1 MDIWTRYGHWSGVVY
16 LIFTLGCSI
25 GYLFLLAE
33 VTTNDYWWREFN
45 STGGQTFLADV
56 FNARTNFGQL
66 GDFDLMAAVLR
77 KNYSG
82 SKTSIDLRPVITRRL
97 LLSPIPLDVAVK
109 TIRANTL
116 YENIYTVVP
125 YCWVDLKRRFEIAHT
140 VQRQR
145 RCESNKQEN
154 AAVYL
159 ETLLRNVETKDLTQS
174 SFGIQ
179 LNQTILTPLLLLNE
193 GPEWVKALKSLT
205 RLSLEDEVALWQQ
218 YGLMHYKI
226 EYQNRFMYGLD
237 NSITVVN
244 ALGVVQ
250 SMKVHSSSY
259 WDLSTARWTVRILY
273 WGLWNDMTTCI
284 TLGCSLLR
292 KSNNSLQALVGNQD
306 TIFTSGS
313 TSAAGDLMRAS
324 VGPFGRWDIH
334 YIVPPRILLR
344 IVAQFQSHFYRLM
357 DLTPSLGLLYES
369 IEDLDID
376 VVPPAWKGPGMI
388 YFGGNFACACL
399 SSSTPYPQTQFSFD
413 GTCQEQ
419 TRFSIH
425 FDPTSV
431 LFATLMS
438 NIALNEISSLCSSS
452 SSLANVCSASIVA
465 ALEMTPAMLPLPI
478 NSTDV
483 QTAVELVKTLNVNFY
498 QMASRNTSMTLL
510 KQAIL
515 SNDAWSF
522 FGWIALYDWVDGT
535 REVLNFEGDNG
546 NITIMSAR
554 TALISMA
561 ANSLELPESACL
573 YFWGAALYVTG
584 LSIVVSSLLLVYGTR
599 HHSYSDGHNLFYFN
613 RVFGS
618 AWVGRP
624 FCFIRGITA
633 VLILSTSSATLA
645 STNNITSFVNYQRH
659 WIAKLVLTGETL
671 WLSYALNDIFL
682 PLTGEIS

>member
-1 MDIWTRYGHWSGVVY
+1 M
-16 LIFTLGCSI
+16 
-25 GYLFLLAE
+25 
-33 VTTNDYWWREFN
+33 
-45 STGGQTFLADV
+45 
-56 FNARTNFGQL
+56 
-66 GDFDLMAAVLR
+66 
-77 KNYSG
+77 
-82 SKTSIDLRPVITRRL
+82 
-97 LLSPIPLDVAVK
+97 
-109 TIRANTL
+109 
-116 YENIYTVVP
+116 
-125 YCWVDLKRRFEIAHT
+125 AHT
-140 VQRQR
+140 AQRQQ
-145 RCESNKQEN
+145 RCELSKREN
-154 AAVYL
+154 AALYL
-159 ETLLRNVETKDLTQS
+159 ESLLRNVETKDLTQS
-174 SFGIQ
+174 AFGIQ
-179 LNQTILTPLLLLNE
+179 INQTILRPLLLLNQ
-193 GPEWVKALKSLT
+193 GPVWLKVLLSLT
-205 RLSLEDEVALWQQ
+205 RLSLEDEVALWRK
-218 YGLMHYKI
+218 YGLMYYKI
-226 EYQNRFMYGLD
+226 AYQNRFIYGLD

-244 ALGVVQ
+244 ALGVSQ
-250 SMKVHSSSY
+250 SMKVHYSY
-259 WDLSTARWTVRILY
+259 YADLTSARWTTRISSRE
-273 WGLWNDMTTCI
+273 I
-284 TLGCSLLR
+284 P
-292 KSNNSLQALVGNQD
+292 
-306 TIFTSGS
+306 TIRWKPWVETGMRSFQVD
-313 TSAAGDLMRAS
+313 SAAGDLMRAS
-324 VGPFGRWDIH
+324 VGPFANWDME
-334 YIVPPRILLR
+334 YISPPTALVR
-344 IVAQFQSHFYRLM
+344 IVAQFQSHFYRLVES
-357 DLTPSLGLLYES
+357 TPSLGLLYES

-671 WLSYALNDIFL
+671 
-682 PLTGEIS
+682 